1 MLLPLSLIS
10 ILTGVSTTAA
20 TEFLQEI
27 LFPGEPVLPHSKK
40 REESSCSFVSR
51 MTCESEGH
59 SRGALVR
66 GISGTG
72 ARSLTLSRRHT
83 QRLIC
88 RAKEEGEKGGCFLRR
103 LLLPPPALVLVHHL
117 SCQSLPVPH
126 SPVPLFVVRDPSDTL
141 LWQQHA
147 HTDLHTGRTD
157 TGCQTQNGSLLAFLP
172 LTPSSVASR
181 TPVSRLASS

>member
-1 MLLPLSLIS
+1 MTTADEGPRERERQAGSQREEDAAASFSLIS

-126 SPVPLFVVRDPSDTL
+126 QPCSAVR
-141 LWQQHA
+141 
-147 HTDLHTGRTD
+147 
-157 TGCQTQNGSLLAFLP
+157 CE
-172 LTPSSVASR
+172 
-181 TPVSRLASS
+181 